1 MSESVP
7 ERGRPPDA
15 PPALPLYRRCADG
28 QAVLM
33 PYRSSRCS
41 CESADDLDSSGQ
53 PSRFVVSRRRPPLAG
68 A

>member
-1 MSESVP
+1 M
-7 ERGRPPDA
+7 A
-15 PPALPLYRRCADG
+15 PPRSPNVGYDVLDG

-53 PSRFVVSRRRPPLAG
+53 PSRFVVSRRRPPTLVG